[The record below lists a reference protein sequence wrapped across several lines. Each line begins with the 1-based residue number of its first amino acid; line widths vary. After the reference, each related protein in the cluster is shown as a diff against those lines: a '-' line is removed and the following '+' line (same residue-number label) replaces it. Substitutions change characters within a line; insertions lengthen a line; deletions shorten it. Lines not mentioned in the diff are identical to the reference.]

1 MAIADLCGFSQAFE
15 RELTRARAL
24 QYPLSA
30 VCVELPT
37 GAGDEVVSR
46 VEDVLSSSARATDVA
61 TRSSDREFVV
71 LLPETNTEGAEILA
85 RRIYASLREAL
96 WIPGES
102 PVHVG
107 VASFSPEMNGISLLD
122 AARAASAFAR
132 EAGASAVHV
141 AGN

>member
-15 RELTRARAL
+15 REIGRARAMR
-24 QYPLSA
+24 YPLCA
-30 VCVELPT
+30 VCVEL
-37 GAGDEVVSR
+37 GQSAGDEVVAR

-85 RRIYASLREAL
+85 RRLYATLREAL
-96 WIPGES
+96 WIPGAA

-107 VASFSPEMNGISLLD
+107 VASFTPEMNGLSLLD
-122 AARAASAFAR
+122 AARAASAHAR
-132 EAGASAVHV
+132 EAGTSAVHI
-141 AGN
+141 AN

>member
-96 WIPGES
+96 WIPGAS

-122 AARAASAFAR
+122 AARAASAYAR